1 MEGNSVL
8 PRSSR
13 WLLITVCCILFI
25 AIFSA
30 CNSRPEPF
38 IDLNA
43 LTPVSPN
50 ESRDTL
56 PLRVAVSA
64 VISPQGT
71 VESYTP
77 LLDYI
82 QLRLDRPIEL
92 VQRPTYAEVNRLLE
106 IGEVDLAF
114 VCTGAY
120 LIGEREFGMEILAAP
135 VVDGEAAYHSW
146 LIVPAES
153 PAQSMADLRGA
164 SFAFTDPLSHTG
176 RLYPTYLIYQ
186 MGERPETFFRRTF
199 FTYSHDT
206 AIQAVASGLADGAAV
221 DNLIYNH
228 LIQREPDLENKLRI
242 IHRSPP
248 FGIPPV
254 VVSPDIRPQLR
265 AVLQAIF
272 LEMHEDPQGK
282 EALAVLD
289 IDRFITLEDN
299 AYDSARELEIFLG
312 NIATETP

>member
-1 MEGNSVL
+1 MKPSKHLDKTTLVILGVL
-8 PRSSR
+8 
-13 WLLITVCCILFI
+13 VIL
-25 AIFSA
+25 ALSA
-30 CNSRPEPF
+30 CNAQQKPY

-50 ESRDTL
+50 EARDTL

-82 QLRLDRPIEL
+82 EVRLDRPVEL

-106 IGEVDLAF
+106 IGEVDVAF

-120 LIGEREFGMEILAAP
+120 LIGEREFDMEILAAP
-135 VVDGEAAYHSW
+135 VVNGEAAYHSW

-153 PAQSMADLRGA
+153 PAQSMADLRGTT
-164 SFAFTDPLSHTG
+164 FAFTDPLSHTG
-176 RLYPTYLIYQ
+176 RLYPTYLIFQ
-186 MGERPETFFRRTF
+186 MGERPETFFGRTF
-199 FTYSHDT
+199 FTYSHDA

-221 DNLIYNH
+221 DSLIYNH
-228 LIQREPDLENKLRI
+228 LIQREPDLEKKLRI
-242 IHRSPP
+242 IHQSPP

-254 VVSPDIRPQLR
+254 VVSPNIRPQLR

-272 LEMHEDPQGK
+272 LGMHEDPQGK
-282 EALAVLD
+282 EALAILD
-289 IDRFITLEDN
+289 IDRFITLEN
-299 AYDSARELEIFLG
+299 NTYDSARELEIFLG

>member
-1 MEGNSVL
+1 MKPSKHLDKTTLVILGVL
-8 PRSSR
+8 M
-13 WLLITVCCILFI
+13 IL
-25 AIFSA
+25 ALSA
-30 CNSRPEPF
+30 CNAQQKPY

-50 ESRDTL
+50 EARDTL

-82 QLRLDRPIEL
+82 EVRLDRPVEL

-106 IGEVDLAF
+106 IGEVDVAF

-120 LIGEREFGMEILAAP
+120 LIGEREFDMEILAAP
-135 VVDGEAAYHSW
+135 VVNGEAAYHSW

-164 SFAFTDPLSHTG
+164 TFAFTDPLSHTG
-176 RLYPTYLIYQ
+176 RLYPTYLIFQ
-186 MGERPETFFRRTF
+186 MGERPETFFGRTF
-199 FTYSHDT
+199 FTYSHDA

-221 DNLIYNH
+221 DSLIYNH
-228 LIQREPDLENKLRI
+228 LIQREPDLEKKLRI
-242 IHRSPP
+242 IHQSPP

-254 VVSPDIRPQLR
+254 VVSPNIRPQLR

-272 LEMHEDPQGK
+272 LGMHEDPQGK
-282 EALAVLD
+282 EALAILD
-289 IDRFITLEDN
+289 IDRFITLEN
-299 AYDSARELEIFLG
+299 NTYDSARELEIFLG